1 MNAKNIPDI
10 IFDSWPWLVQ
20 EQKINTTLFLTACAL
35 ASARGEGVKIHMDNF
50 RFPSGT
56 NLDAFLYVLLVFVG
70 QIHMGIFHMDNFI
83 CIPKIYLG
91 HIQSDFF
98 IWTNSYATFLCLNLS

>member
-1 MNAKNIPDI
+1 MCGLSTHYTKKSTYN
-10 IFDSWPWLVQ
+10 S
-20 EQKINTTLFLTACAL
+20 
-35 ASARGEGVKIHMDNF
+35 GEGVKIHMDNF

>member
-1 MNAKNIPDI
+1 MLRTKEGNIQHYT
-10 IFDSWPWLVQ
+10 LVK
-20 EQKINTTLFLTACAL
+20 ERPRPPK
-35 ASARGEGVKIHMDNF
+35 GEGVKIHMDNF